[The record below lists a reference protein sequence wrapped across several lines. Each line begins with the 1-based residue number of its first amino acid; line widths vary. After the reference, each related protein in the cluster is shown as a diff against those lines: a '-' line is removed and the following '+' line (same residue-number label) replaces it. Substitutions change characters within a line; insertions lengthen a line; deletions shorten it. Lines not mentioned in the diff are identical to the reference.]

1 LIVLHNERS
10 TILYWYFYYYLRF
23 LINLAWDEM
32 TKDEKIALSKIAGL
46 GCILCSEVLGIA
58 GSPAELH
65 HVRRYGAKRSTSP
78 VLPLCP
84 EHHRG
89 NSGVHGLGAKG
100 FEAKWGV
107 TFTQLLESVSE
118 RLGEQ
123 T

>member
-1 LIVLHNERS
+1 M
-10 TILYWYFYYYLRF
+10 
-23 LINLAWDEM
+23 A

-46 GCILCSEVLGIA
+46 GCILCSEVLGIE
-58 GSPAELH
+58 GSEAELH

-100 FEAKWGV
+100 FINKWNISFEA
-107 TFTQLLESVSE
+107 LLERVNE
-118 RLGEQ
+118 KLGK
-123 T
+123 